1 MAQLMPLPLTVSCF
15 LTHCLLVLPFWY
27 RLTWIVPDKVPLS
40 GCVRV
45 FRQGLVLRSGL
56 MCLCLLQA
64 SIGIGNLLVM
74 AMMEE
79 GTSRD
84 EARSKIWMVDSK
96 GLLTVVSTF
105 TLTPCAGCR
114 V

>member
-1 MAQLMPLPLTVSCF
+1 LAVKTASKMTYTVSGGA
-15 LTHCLLVLPFWY
+15 LNSTQSNVCLYVCMY
-27 RLTWIVPDKVPLS
+27 VCLS
-40 GCVRV
+40 V
-45 FRQGLVLRSGL
+45 
-56 MCLCLLQA
+56 CLCLCVVQA

-79 GTSRD
+79 GTSKE

-96 GLLTVVSTF
+96 GLLTVVSS
-105 TLTPCAGCR
+105 TL